1 MFSPRIN
8 EPTYLFV
15 LRWIARLLSV
25 ATIGFI
31 ALFLF
36 GGGASWSAVRPQE
49 LIGLAFFPFGLMFGL
64 MLAWR
69 RELAGGL
76 VSVGSI
82 ALFYLV
88 YGLFV
93 VGSMNFGIWIPM
105 LALPGVVFLAYAV
118 LIHEHWNGDFD
129 SPAIAGK

>member
-8 EPTYLFV
+8 EPTHLFI
-15 LRWIARLLSV
+15 LRWIARLLSI

-31 ALFLF
+31 SLFLF
-36 GGGASWSAVRPQE
+36 DRESNWSDVRPQE
-49 LIGLAFFPFGLMFGL
+49 MIGLVFFPFGLMFGL

-76 VSVGSI
+76 VSVASI
-82 ALFYLV
+82 ILFYLV

-93 VGSMNFGIWIPM
+93 LGSMNFGMWIPM
-105 LALPGVVFLAYAV
+105 LAVPGVVFLVYSV
-118 LIHEHWNGDFD
+118 FRREHWNGEFD
-129 SPAIAGK
+129 SSVVTK